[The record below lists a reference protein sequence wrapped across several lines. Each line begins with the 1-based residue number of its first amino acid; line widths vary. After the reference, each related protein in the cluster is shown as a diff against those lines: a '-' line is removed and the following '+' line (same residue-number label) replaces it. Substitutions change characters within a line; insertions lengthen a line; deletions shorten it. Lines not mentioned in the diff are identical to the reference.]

1 LTNHPDFYQPDR
13 VGELYAP
20 RIHEAIME
28 GLSTKVEEAGRYET
42 KTLLLLVD
50 PQVDF
55 IHVDGSLSVPGA
67 VEDTRRT
74 IGWIFGN
81 LEKITNIA
89 VSLDTHTPQHI
100 FYPTWWADADGA
112 SPQPFTTITAD
123 DVAKGVWSPVE
134 QPAWS
139 REYVKVLQERAQKEL
154 MIWPYHTI
162 LGTPGHSITPA
173 LYEVLVYFT
182 AARKTDL
189 RLLRKGTLAQTEY
202 YSLFEPEVKIPDD
215 PEGNLNQEFMDWV
228 LGFDAIYFAGQ
239 AKSHCVLESVS
250 SIVKRYGD
258 QPEVMAKVHLL
269 EDCMSSVGHPEI
281 DFEAVAVDVF
291 NQFSQRGLKLLK
303 SSDPIVD

>member
-1 LTNHPDFYQPDR
+1 VTNHPDFYRLDL
-13 VGELYAP
+13 VGKLYAP
-20 RIHEAIME
+20 RIHDAIMQ
-28 GLSTKVEEAGRYET
+28 GLSAMVEEAKRDER

-55 IHVDGSLSVPGA
+55 IHVDGNLSVPGA

-74 IGWIFGN
+74 IEWIFGN

-89 VSLDTHTPQHI
+89 VSLDTHTLQQI
-100 FYPTWWADADGA
+100 FYQTWWIDAEGG

-134 QPAWS
+134 QAAWS
-139 REYVKVLQERAQKEL
+139 KEYVKVLQERTQKEL
-154 MIWPYHTI
+154 MIWPYHTM

-173 LYEVLVYFT
+173 LYEVLVYFA

-202 YSLFEPEVKIPDD
+202 YSLFEPEVKIPGD
-215 PEGNLNQEFMDWV
+215 PEGDLNQEFMDWV
-228 LGFDAIYFAGQ
+228 LDFDAIYFAGQ
-239 AKSHCVLESVS
+239 AKSHCVLESVT

-269 EDCMSSVGHPEI
+269 EDCMSSVEHPEI
-281 DFEAVAVDVF
+281 DFEALAVDVF